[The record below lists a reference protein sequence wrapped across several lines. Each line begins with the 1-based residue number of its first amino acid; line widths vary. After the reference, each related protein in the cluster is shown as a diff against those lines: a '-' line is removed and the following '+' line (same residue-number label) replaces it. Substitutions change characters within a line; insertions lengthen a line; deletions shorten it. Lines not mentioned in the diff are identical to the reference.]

1 MKKKQPESNQ
11 DHDFRFFRIGN
22 DFYKIIYIPLINDFV
37 KSLTRIAPSRIR
49 DELTEEERK
58 RVVTLDSFCNIPDNV
73 NYQRIHS
80 VDKNQWQH
88 GAYNLYEPIDYKPS
102 EGAHETI
109 QEFLKHI
116 FGEQLELGFD
126 YLSIIYRYPT
136 QILPI
141 LCLVSN
147 ERNTGKTTFI
157 NFLKTIFG
165 ENMTV
170 NTNEDFRNNFN
181 SGWASKLLVA
191 VDEVL
196 LDKIEDAERIKNL
209 STTKSIKSEAKGKDK
224 VEVPFY
230 GKFVLCSN
238 NESGFI
244 KIAPNEIRFWIRK
257 IPRFEK
263 EIPDFIERMKPEI
276 PGFLHALLTRSIA
289 HPKTTRMWF
298 EPENL
303 HTEAVD
309 KVKKGTMPRI
319 EKEIKELITMVF
331 LLVPE
336 INEVHFTPTDISNEI
351 RTNSGRFY
359 AMTEIKEVLQKW
371 GLKRES
377 KMKYTKY
384 SKIESISTG
393 EEGICHSKHTGTPYL
408 IERNNFCTDHDF

>member
-1 MKKKQPESNQ
+1 
-11 DHDFRFFRIGN
+11 
-22 DFYKIIYIPLINDFV
+22 
-37 KSLTRIAPSRIR
+37 
-49 DELTEEERK
+49 
-58 RVVTLDSFCNIPDNV
+58 
-73 NYQRIHS
+73 
-80 VDKNQWQH
+80 
-88 GAYNLYEPIDYKPS
+88 
-102 EGAHETI
+102 
-109 QEFLKHI
+109 
-116 FGEQLELGFD
+116 
-126 YLSIIYRYPT
+126 
-136 QILPI
+136 
-141 LCLVSN
+141 
-147 ERNTGKTTFI
+147 
-157 NFLKTIFG
+157 
-165 ENMTV
+165 
-170 NTNEDFRNNFN
+170 
-181 SGWASKLLVA
+181 
-191 VDEVL
+191 
-196 LDKIEDAERIKNL
+196 KIEDAERIKNL